1 LLKGK
6 ENLGKTTLNIRGRL
20 IDLTTPLVMGI
31 INTTPDSFYSESR
44 ASTQKAVLNKAEA
57 MLLDGADI
65 LDIGGY
71 STRPGASDISITE
84 EINRVVPQIAAI
96 TKTFPDILVSIDS
109 FRSEVVEAAIDNGAK
124 IINDISAGSD
134 PKMFGVVAD
143 SKLPYIMMHMR
154 GPVSKM
160 MDNLVYDDLLVE
172 MTKYFQDRI
181 QKLTDMGVTDIIID
195 PGFGFSKSL
204 DQNYEILRNLSYFEA
219 LEQPILVGVSRKS
232 MIYKTLNTTPEKALL
247 GTAVLNYAALEKGAR
262 ILRVHDVKEAKE
274 TVTLFSKVQ
283 H

>member
-1 LLKGK
+1 M
-6 ENLGKTTLNIRGRL
+6 GKTTLNIRGRL
-20 IDLTTPLVMGI
+20 INLSTPQVMGI
-31 INTTPDSFYSESR
+31 INATPDSFYSESR
-44 ASTQKAVLNKAEA
+44 TTSEKAVLRKAET
-57 MLLDGADI
+57 MLNDGADI

-71 STRPGASDISITE
+71 STRPGATDIDVAE
-84 EINRVVPQIAAI
+84 EINRIVPIIDAI
-96 TKTFPDILVSIDS
+96 SKNFPNALISIDS
-109 FRSEVVEAAIDNGAK
+109 FRSKVVEAAIDHGAK
-124 IINDISAGSD
+124 LINDVSAGSD
-134 PKMFGVVAD
+134 PQMFSVVAN

-154 GPVSKM
+154 GPISKM
-160 MDNLVYDDLLVE
+160 MDNLAYDDLLVD

-181 QKLTDMGVTDIIID
+181 EKLTEMGVTDIIID

-204 DQNYEILRNLSYFEA
+204 DHNYEILRNLSYFEA

-232 MIYKTLNTTPEKALL
+232 MIYKTLNTTPEKALV

-274 TVTLFSKVQ
+274 TITLFSKVQ

>member
-1 LLKGK
+1 M
-6 ENLGKTTLNIRGRL
+6 GKTTLNIRGRL
-20 IDLTTPLVMGI
+20 INLSTPQVMGI
-31 INTTPDSFYSESR
+31 INATPDSFYSESR
-44 ASTQKAVLNKAEA
+44 TTSEKAVLRKAET
-57 MLLDGADI
+57 MLNDGADI

-71 STRPGASDISITE
+71 STRPGATDIDVAE
-84 EINRVVPQIAAI
+84 EINRIVPIIDAI
-96 TKTFPDILVSIDS
+96 SKNFPDALISIDS
-109 FRSEVVEAAIDNGAK
+109 FRSKVVEAAIDHGAK
-124 IINDISAGSD
+124 LINDVSAGSD
-134 PKMFGVVAD
+134 PLMFSVVAN

-154 GPVSKM
+154 GPISKM
-160 MDNLVYDDLLVE
+160 MDNLAYDDLLVD

-181 QKLTDMGVTDIIID
+181 EKLTEMGVTDIIID

-204 DQNYEILRNLSYFEA
+204 DHNYEILRNLSYFEA

-232 MIYKTLNTTPEKALL
+232 MIYKTLNTTPEKALV

-274 TVTLFSKVQ
+274 TITLFSKVQ

>member
-1 LLKGK
+1 M
-6 ENLGKTTLNIRGRL
+6 GKTTLNIRGRL
-20 IDLTTPLVMGI
+20 INLSTPQVMGI
-31 INTTPDSFYSESR
+31 INATPDSFYSESR
-44 ASTQKAVLNKAEA
+44 TTSEKAVLRKAET
-57 MLLDGADI
+57 MLNDGADI

-71 STRPGASDISITE
+71 STRPGATDIDVAE
-84 EINRVVPQIAAI
+84 EINRIVPIIDAI
-96 TKTFPDILVSIDS
+96 SKNFPDALISIDS
-109 FRSEVVEAAIDNGAK
+109 FRSKVVEAAIDHGAK
-124 IINDISAGSD
+124 LINDVSAGSD
-134 PKMFGVVAD
+134 PQMFSVVAN

-160 MDNLVYDDLLVE
+160 MDNLAYDDLLVD

-181 QKLTDMGVTDIIID
+181 EKLTEIGVTDIIID

-204 DQNYEILRNLSYFEA
+204 DHNYEILRNLSYFEA

-232 MIYKTLNTTPEKALL
+232 MIYKTLNTTPEKALV

-274 TVTLFSKVQ
+274 TITLFSKVQ

>member
-1 LLKGK
+1 M
-6 ENLGKTTLNIRGRL
+6 GKTTLNIRGRL
-20 IDLTTPLVMGI
+20 INLSTPQVMGI
-31 INTTPDSFYSESR
+31 INATPDSFYSESR
-44 ASTQKAVLNKAEA
+44 TTSEKAVLRKAET
-57 MLLDGADI
+57 MLNDGADI

-71 STRPGASDISITE
+71 STRPGATDIDVAE
-84 EINRVVPQIAAI
+84 EINRIVPIIDAI
-96 TKTFPDILVSIDS
+96 SKNFPDALISIDS
-109 FRSEVVEAAIDNGAK
+109 FRSKVVEAAIDHGAK
-124 IINDISAGSD
+124 LINDVSAGSD
-134 PKMFGVVAD
+134 PQMFSVVAN

-160 MDNLVYDDLLVE
+160 MDNLAYDDLLVD

-181 QKLTDMGVTDIIID
+181 EKLTEMGVTDIIID

-204 DQNYEILRNLSYFEA
+204 DHNYEILRNLSYFEA

-232 MIYKTLNTTPEKALL
+232 MIYKTLNTTPEKALV

-274 TVTLFSKVQ
+274 TITLFSKVQ

>member
-1 LLKGK
+1 M
-6 ENLGKTTLNIRGRL
+6 GKTTLNIRGRL
-20 IDLTTPLVMGI
+20 INLSTPQVMGI
-31 INTTPDSFYSESR
+31 INATPDSFYSESR
-44 ASTQKAVLNKAEA
+44 TTSEKAVLRKAET
-57 MLLDGADI
+57 MLNDGADI

-71 STRPGASDISITE
+71 STRPGATDIDVAE
-84 EINRVVPQIAAI
+84 EINRIVPIIDAI
-96 TKTFPDILVSIDS
+96 SKNFPNALISIDS
-109 FRSEVVEAAIDNGAK
+109 FRSKVVEAAIDHGAK
-124 IINDISAGSD
+124 LINDVSAGSD
-134 PKMFGVVAD
+134 PQMFSVVAN

-160 MDNLVYDDLLVE
+160 MDNLAYDDLLVD

-181 QKLTDMGVTDIIID
+181 EKLTEMGVTDIIID

-204 DQNYEILRNLSYFEA
+204 DHNYEILRNLSYFEA

-232 MIYKTLNTTPEKALL
+232 MIYKTLNTTPEKALV

-274 TVTLFSKVQ
+274 TITLFSKVQ

>member
-1 LLKGK
+1 M
-6 ENLGKTTLNIRGRL
+6 GKTTLNIRGRL
-20 IDLTTPLVMGI
+20 INLSTPQVMGI
-31 INTTPDSFYSESR
+31 INATPDSFYSESR
-44 ASTQKAVLNKAEA
+44 TTSEKAVLRKAET
-57 MLLDGADI
+57 MLNDGADI

-71 STRPGASDISITE
+71 STRPGATDIDVAE
-84 EINRVVPQIAAI
+84 EINRIVPIIDAI
-96 TKTFPDILVSIDS
+96 SKNFPNALISIDS
-109 FRSEVVEAAIDNGAK
+109 FRSKVVEAAIDHGAK
-124 IINDISAGSD
+124 LINDVSAGSD
-134 PKMFGVVAD
+134 PQMFSVVAN

-160 MDNLVYDDLLVE
+160 MDNLVYDDLLVD

-181 QKLTDMGVTDIIID
+181 EKLTEMGVTDIIID

-204 DQNYEILRNLSYFEA
+204 DHNYEILRNLSYFEA

-232 MIYKTLNTTPEKALL
+232 MIYKTLNTTPEKALV

-274 TVTLFSKVQ
+274 TITLFSKVQ

>member
-1 LLKGK
+1 M
-6 ENLGKTTLNIRGRL
+6 GKTTLNIRGRL
-20 IDLTTPLVMGI
+20 INLSTPQVMGI
-31 INTTPDSFYSESR
+31 INATPDSFYSESR
-44 ASTQKAVLNKAEA
+44 TTSEKAVLRKAET
-57 MLLDGADI
+57 MLNDGADI

-71 STRPGASDISITE
+71 STRPGATDIDVAE
-84 EINRVVPQIAAI
+84 EINRIVPIIDAI
-96 TKTFPDILVSIDS
+96 SKNFPDALISIDS
-109 FRSEVVEAAIDNGAK
+109 FRSKVVEAAIDHGAK
-124 IINDISAGSD
+124 LINDVSAGSD
-134 PKMFGVVAD
+134 PQMFSVVAN

-160 MDNLVYDDLLVE
+160 MDNLVYDDLLVD

-181 QKLTDMGVTDIIID
+181 EKLTEMGVTDIIID

-204 DQNYEILRNLSYFEA
+204 DHNYEILRNLSYFEA

-232 MIYKTLNTTPEKALL
+232 MIYKTLNTTPEKALV

-274 TVTLFSKVQ
+274 TITLFSKVQ